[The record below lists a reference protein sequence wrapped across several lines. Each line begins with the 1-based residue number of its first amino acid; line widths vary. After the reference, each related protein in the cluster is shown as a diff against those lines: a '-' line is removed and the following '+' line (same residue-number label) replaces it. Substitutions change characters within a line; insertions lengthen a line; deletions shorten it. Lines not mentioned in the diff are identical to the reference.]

1 MQALQS
7 ATPNATFLVTG
18 TCRESV
24 TVMTDD
30 IVIDG
35 QHQTIFV
42 RQHGTVRAI

>member
-18 TCRESV
+18 TGREPI
-24 TVMTDD
+24 TMTTDN

-42 RQHGTVRAI
+42 RQYGTVRAI